1 MADTNAAGTDL
12 GVLPP
17 RDPAFGPDALAGFTP
32 QDPAAMVTKLNL
44 NALNQAEAA
53 QLLSNVNAAIADK
66 QKQNDI
72 FGALQVIVG
81 FASKVGFL

>member
-1 MADTNAAGTDL
+1 MADPTIDL
-12 GVLPP
+12 STLPG
-17 RDPAFGPDALAGFTP
+17 RDPAFGPDALAGFVP
-32 QDPAAMVTKLNL
+32 QDPAALVTKLNL

-53 QLLSNVNAAIADK
+53 TLLTNIQAAIADK

-81 FASKVGFL
+81 FASKAGFL